1 MMGDAWRQ
9 RRKIPGPIASPREV
23 GRTINYQTVSLV
35 AHFVQWGSTSR
46 KFPNFPNSTAAQVPS
61 VQMSLLRAE
70 LHHPLESSRSK
81 FRIQTR
87 VLGVAGA
94 LATVPFNPAAPP
106 SGLES
111 SEEHSGVGVPWFV
124 VISSEP
130 EGCHSAPLH
139 THTSSL
145 LACLHRTH
153 KSQQCHLYSVPMVTR
168 PCHMFTYRS

>member
-1 MMGDAWRQ
+1 M
-9 RRKIPGPIASPREV
+9 IPGPIASSWEV

-35 AHFVQWGSTSR
+35 THFVQWGSTSR

-70 LHHPLESSRSK
+70 LHHSLESSRSK

-94 LATVPFNPAAPP
+94 LATVPFNPTAPP

-130 EGCHSAPLH
+130 EGCHSVPLH
-139 THTSSL
+139 MHLLLAIMSTQDTQVPVMPFLQRSHGHEALPHVYIQILRTSL
-145 LACLHRTH
+145 L
-153 KSQQCHLYSVPMVTR
+153 VFV
-168 PCHMFTYRS
+168 F

>member
-1 MMGDAWRQ
+1 
-9 RRKIPGPIASPREV
+9 
-23 GRTINYQTVSLV
+23 
-35 AHFVQWGSTSR
+35 
-46 KFPNFPNSTAAQVPS
+46 
-61 VQMSLLRAE
+61 MSLLRAE

-130 EGCHSAPLH
+130 EGCYSAPLLASMSTQDTQVPAVSFLQRSH
-139 THTSSL
+139 GHEALPHIYIQILRTSL
-145 LACLHRTH
+145 L
-153 KSQQCHLYSVPMVTR
+153 VFV
-168 PCHMFTYRS
+168 F

>member
-1 MMGDAWRQ
+1 
-9 RRKIPGPIASPREV
+9 
-23 GRTINYQTVSLV
+23 
-35 AHFVQWGSTSR
+35 
-46 KFPNFPNSTAAQVPS
+46 
-61 VQMSLLRAE
+61 MSLLRAE

-139 THTSSL
+139 THLLLASMSTQDTQVPAVPFIQRSHDQEALPHVYIQILRTSL
-145 LACLHRTH
+145 L
-153 KSQQCHLYSVPMVTR
+153 VFV
-168 PCHMFTYRS
+168 F